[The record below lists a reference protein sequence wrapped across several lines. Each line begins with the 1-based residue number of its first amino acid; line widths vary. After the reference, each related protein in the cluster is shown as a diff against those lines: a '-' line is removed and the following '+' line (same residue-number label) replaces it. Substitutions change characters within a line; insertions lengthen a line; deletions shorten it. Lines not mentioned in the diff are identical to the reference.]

1 MGGKTFEEPI
11 SRGDFAKPLPAKP
24 PASGEI
30 ESEVAFASP
39 FRQAQQFAD
48 ELVQGH
54 DTPRETAFADF
65 DL

>member
-1 MGGKTFEEPI
+1 MGGKNVRGTDLP
-11 SRGDFAKPLPAKP
+11 GDFAKPLPPKP

-30 ESEVAFASP
+30 GSEVAFARP